1 MPYLYTC
8 PHCQTKTQVEDRYSG
23 QSGTCVSCG
32 GEIELPRFA
41 VGVTEV
47 PKTNA
52 PRSKIAGVG
61 IAGIVGV
68 ILIGC
73 LLLAVVRYGGQTV
86 NRLTSNRDQAQSIR
100 NLERIAKALNA
111 YAADQGSYPPP
122 FTTDENGRAMHSW
135 RVLILPYL
143 GLDDLYNNFD
153 LSVAW
158 DDPNNMQNA
167 YQIPAVY
174 KHPKLDS
181 FSESAY
187 FLIAGAA
194 TLFPATGP
202 LGPDSIADDP
212 SQTILV
218 IEAKPTVASGMWTEP
233 MDLEFSGM
241 SGRLGS
247 NSVREAG
254 GLFDDGTAIV
264 TVDERGHFLPNSI
277 EPNVFRSLVTPRGGE
292 RLPDDT
298 LD

>member
-23 QSGTCVSCG
+23 QSGTCVTCG

-41 VGVTEV
+41 VGGTEV
-47 PKTNA
+47 PKA
-52 PRSKIAGVG
+52 RSPRSKIAGFG
-61 IAGIVGV
+61 IAAIVAV
-68 ILIGC
+68 ILAGC
-73 LLLAVVRYGGQTV
+73 LLFAVVRYGGRTV
-86 NRLTSNRDQAQSIR
+86 SRIASNRDQAQSVR

-122 FTTDENGRAMHSW
+122 VTRDEKGRVLHSW
-135 RVLILPYL
+135 RVLVLPYL
-143 GLDDLYNNFD
+143 GLDELYNSFD

-158 DDPNNMQNA
+158 DDPENMQNA
-167 YQIPAVY
+167 YSIPAVY
-174 KHPKLDS
+174 KHPKMNS

-187 FLIAGAA
+187 FLIAGDA
-194 TLFPATGP
+194 TLFPADGP
-202 LGPDSIADDP
+202 LGPNSIADDP

-218 IEAKPTVASGMWTEP
+218 IEAKPAVASGMWTEP
-233 MDLEFSGM
+233 VDLEFSVM
-241 SGRLGS
+241 SGSLGNKS
-247 NSVREAG
+247 AKEAG
-254 GLFDDGTAIV
+254 GLFDDGTAMV
-264 TVDERGHFLPNSI
+264 TADGRGHFLPNSI